1 MTPTASNDSTAVLPP
16 IPWWLVGAAVVIFAF
31 ALPKPLAIDEESY
44 LWLGRNVAFD
54 NPYSWTRAWPGGDG
68 FMYAH
73 PPLHLWWMR
82 LVSPL
87 SSLPWI
93 RLAALPWVAL
103 WAASSALWMRRTCHH
118 PEMAAI
124 AWLGSATVVLGLQD
138 SVMIDLPY
146 VALGTAALAAYREGL
161 TDRRVGWM
169 LAAGL
174 AFGLAVETKYPAA
187 ALGLVFALHSWRHGA
202 AMVFWAPA
210 AAVIGGTEAWL
221 YAVHGRWH
229 PAVVWETRGLLP
241 RGPLAGRVLGA
252 LARGALL
259 PATPALLLARPV
271 HAAVGLGLAVAALAW
286 ARPPGLAAAEVVFLL
301 VCAALGAMALSRAAG
316 GLFASPLRRRK
327 GDRGDSLLLG
337 GAVVVTFVGV
347 MAFHNF
353 ASSRYLL
360 PAATPLA
367 ILLARSA
374 EDVSVG
380 KRLQVLVSS
389 AAGALAIALAV
400 ADWQFGAAG
409 KAAAQKALASAEVS
423 EPGLFV
429 GEWSGRAALE
439 AAGWTRA
446 TDLASIPIGNRV
458 IVLANSGGAVPET
471 WQPLEVVEIEGG
483 LPLRV
488 VAVRDSI
495 GLYAETLGPL
505 PFGVSGRALE
515 SAVIYEVAR

>member
-1 MTPTASNDSTAVLPP
+1 MANDSTTVLPP
-16 IPWWLVGAAVVIFAF
+16 IPWWLVGAAVVLFAV

-54 NPYSWTRAWPGGDG
+54 NPYGWTRAWPGGEG

-73 PPLHLWWMR
+73 PPLHLWFMR

-87 SSLPWI
+87 TSLPWI
-93 RLAALPWVAL
+93 RLSALPWVVL
-103 WAASSALWMRRTCHH
+103 WAASSALWIRRTCHH
-118 PEMAAI
+118 PHVAAI
-124 AWLGSATVVLGLQD
+124 AWLGSTTVVLGLQD

-187 ALGLVFALHSWRHGA
+187 ALGFVFALHSWHYGA
-202 AMVFWAPA
+202 ALAFWAPA
-210 AAVIGGTEAWL
+210 AAIIGGTEAWL
-221 YAVHGRWH
+221 YTVHGRWH
-229 PAVVWETRGLLP
+229 PAVVWETRALIP
-241 RGPLAGRVLGA
+241 RGDLAGRVLGTF
-252 LARGALL
+252 ARGALL
-259 PATPALLLARPV
+259 PATPALLLTRPV
-271 HAAVGLGLAVAALAW
+271 HAAVGLGLAVGALAW
-286 ARPPGLAAAEVVFLL
+286 ARPAGLSAGNVVFLL
-301 VCAALGAMALSRAAG
+301 VCAALGAMALSRAAA

-327 GDRGDSLLLG
+327 GDRGDGLLLG
-337 GAVVVTFVGV
+337 GAVVTTFVGV
-347 MAFHNF
+347 MVFHNF
-353 ASSRYLL
+353 ASARYLL

-380 KRLQVLVSS
+380 KRVQVLVSS
-389 AAGALAIALAV
+389 AAGLLAVALAL
-400 ADWQFGAAG
+400 ADWQFAAAG
-409 KAAAQKALASAEVS
+409 ESAAQKALVS
-423 EPGLFV
+423 KEISTPGLFL
-429 GEWSGRAALE
+429 GEWSGRATLD

-446 TDLASIPIGNRV
+446 TDLDSIPLGDRV
-458 IVLANSGGAVPET
+458 IVLSNSGGAVPAT
-471 WQPLEVVEIEGG
+471 WQPLEVVEVKGG

-488 VAVRDSI
+488 VAVRDGI